1 MKKISIV
8 FGSLALMGAMLTSCE
23 EAPKYEQPTLE
34 ARKVQIIEKDGYQ
47 FKDLNKNG
55 ELDAYE
61 DWRLPMQDR
70 INDLVSQM
78 TLEEKI
84 GLMFHPNIAV
94 PADGKVV
101 YDAQAALSQ
110 EAYAG
115 PIGPGGNNLALWD
128 KDRCVWEP
136 M

>member
-1 MKKISIV
+1 M
-8 FGSLALMGAMLTSCE
+8 LAGCVLAVALASCTE
-23 EAPKYEQPTLE
+23 ELKFEQPVLG
-34 ARKVQIIEKDGYQ
+34 ARKAQIITVDGYQ

-70 INDLVSQM
+70 IDNLVSQM

-94 PADGKVV
+94 PADGKVL
-101 YDAQAALSQ
+101 YDAKAELSQ

-115 PIGPGGNNLALWD
+115 PIGPGGNNGGA
-128 KDRCVWEP
+128 KTQHAE
-136 M
+136 